1 MLLTN
6 MFQRLKARMVLVAVD
21 DAGMS
26 TVEYAIGTIAAA
38 AFGAILYSV
47 VTGDSIVGALTNII
61 NRALN
66 TNV

>member
-1 MLLTN
+1 MVSS
-6 MFQRLKARMVLVAVD
+6 MIREAKARIVLLLVD

-38 AFGAILYSV
+38 AFGAILYTV
-47 VTGDSIVGALTNII
+47 VTGDSVVTALTNII

>member
-1 MLLTN
+1 MRGNTIRRWKANLTLL
-6 MFQRLKARMVLVAVD
+6 LVD

-38 AFGAILYSV
+38 AFGAILYTV
-47 VTGDSIVGALTNII
+47 VTGDSIVNALTNII